1 MSFLLYEGESD
12 TWTLAK
18 LECEPTYQI
27 SVLEKGRGKIVKQS
41 SSGLIYQLKVQ
52 IDSQSINS
60 LTLGV
65 KNFQS
70 DAQEGALK
78 IQENA

>member
-1 MSFLLYEGESD
+1 M
-12 TWTLAK
+12 
-18 LECEPTYQI
+18 
-27 SVLEKGRGKIVKQS
+27 VEKGRGKMVKQS

-52 IDSQSINS
+52 GDSESINS

-70 DAQEGALK
+70 EAQEDALK
-78 IQENA
+78 IQESAQLVINKELLPKLNQ

>member
-1 MSFLLYEGESD
+1 M
-12 TWTLAK
+12 
-18 LECEPTYQI
+18 
-27 SVLEKGRGKIVKQS
+27 VKQT

-70 DAQEGALK
+70 DAQEDALK
-78 IQENA
+78 LQESAQLVINKELLPKLNQ